1 MIKVEIEIST
11 EMFEPEELDDKQAI
25 FETIKIALSKEFGIR
40 YNEINVTKIEI
51 E

>member
-11 EMFEPEELDDKQAI
+11 EMFNPEELEKQAI

-40 YNEINVTKIEI
+40 YNEINVTKIKI